1 MGALVDAVG
10 LPIDFLDAIDVFVDP
25 GGVLGVSIDFLDAM
39 GVFLDLGGVT
49 DATPDLVEILMDHGS
64 ISGVLVDAVGL
75 SINFEDAI
83 GVFWT
88 QGASGALPWAW

>member
-1 MGALVDAVG
+1 MLGGAW
-10 LPIDFLDAIDVFVDP
+10 
-25 GGVLGVSIDFLDAM
+25 GGPPAPPCASRGSEARPLC
-39 GVFLDLGGVT
+39 LGGVT
-49 DATPDLVEILMDHGS
+49 DPSLGLVDVLVDPGAV
-64 ISGVLVDAVGL
+64 SGVLVDAVGL